1 MVKKTI
7 RHLINRLRLRG
18 LNIHFDRTCH
28 ISTKSQFERSCR
40 INSHTIFNGYMG
52 YGSYIGPNSLISGK
66 IGRFCSIG
74 SRVKI
79 IIGRHPYT
87 YPFATTSPVFFS
99 LLKQTGET
107 FTKVQRFDEIKFADN
122 NFPVIIGN
130 DVWINSDVII
140 VSGVTIGNGAVVL
153 AGAVVTKDI
162 PPYAIVGGI
171 PAKILGYRFNDS
183 DILFLEKY
191 KWWNKPIEWLKQNV
205 NALCDIEELK
215 QLSINNNN

>member
-1 MVKKTI
+1 
-7 RHLINRLRLRG
+7 
-18 LNIHFDRTCH
+18 
-28 ISTKSQFERSCR
+28 
-40 INSHTIFNGYMG
+40 MG

-215 QLSINNNN
+215 QLPINNNN